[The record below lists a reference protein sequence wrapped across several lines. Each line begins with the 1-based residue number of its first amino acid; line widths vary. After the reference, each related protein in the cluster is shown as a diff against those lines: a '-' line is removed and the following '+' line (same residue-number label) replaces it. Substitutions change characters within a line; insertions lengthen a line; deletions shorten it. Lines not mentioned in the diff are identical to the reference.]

1 VPTSGRTSLGQEK
14 ISFSALR
21 GMTDVMS
28 DKMLA
33 YLVSVVII
41 MTGAIWIVA
50 SGHSAASALYIAI
63 GIPTIVVGL
72 ASLFGEWRN

>member
-1 VPTSGRTSLGQEK
+1 METAIDFER
-14 ISFSALR
+14 
-21 GMTDVMS
+21 MTNAMS
-28 DKMLA
+28 DRMLA

-41 MTGAIWIVA
+41 MAGVIWIVA

-72 ASLFGEWRN
+72 VSLFAEWRN